1 MTVGMASGGPKEHWE
16 VIAISEWTSLL
27 IAFGSK
33 ARRGRP
39 GIVYMSFQVPFFLKC
54 SCLPLRFAYTCGEVP
69 VSRFKSQLGTTSFE
83 AGELN
88 THASDT

>member
-1 MTVGMASGGPKEHWE
+1 VGMASGGPKEHWE

-27 IAFGSK
+27 IAFRSK